1 MELSQTSHWND
12 GDFTESEV
20 FLREPVISDVDVL
33 ALLQLAGEL
42 LVGLAVVE
50 LERAGLVLGLVPG
63 QQLDEEDAE
72 LGGEGGWAGHHL
84 DPLDLVG
91 LNLDLPPP
99 LVPSPLCGGAGCSV
113 WRENMRRVWR
123 ESNN

>member
-1 MELSQTSHWND
+1 MELSQTSHRND

-33 ALLQLAGEL
+33 ALLQLTGEL

-63 QQLDEEDAE
+63 EELDEEDAE
-72 LGGEGGWAGHHL
+72 LGGERGRAGHHL
-84 DPLDLVG
+84 DPLDLVR

-99 LVPSPLCGGAGCSV
+99 LVPSPLGGGAGCSV
-113 WRENMRRVWR
+113 WRER
-123 ESNN
+123 